1 MNTNPPVQK
10 SLVERYRKQIMGRLG
25 CWDRLVITGT
35 LVDVCHPGAVEWQL
49 RERNIRCFDI
59 GQFADPLRQTVR
71 THAEAIARAAG
82 VAIEFIPSKNFRQE
96 KRIAEIL
103 KSRGEGVG
111 LVHVFS
117 VMERCAAFRPWH
129 DKTSHRTGVKMTGG
143 KCLHYY
149 FYLIHPRLGL
159 CYVRVPTWL
168 PFRLQIYFNGH
179 NWLAGRLRQAGIG
192 FTRRD
197 NAFTQIADWQRAQA
211 LADDFEIQAL
221 QQDLAELARRY
232 CPVVEQFP
240 HGYHWSLMQVEY
252 AWDLVFRDREALAPV
267 YEEISRQAILT
278 VRAAQ
283 VAQFLGKRI
292 PMGSD
297 TTVESRFHTRIEGT
311 CIRHH
316 LGPAAIKMYD
326 KHGQVLRIECTAN
339 DVTFFKHY
347 RKVEHRDGTADYAV
361 AALKKSIY
369 SLGDLRGLMHAATGR
384 YLEFIGTLEDRSP
397 GQADLN
403 KITRSTRDQNDRSY
417 RGFNFFAADDLTVL
431 QTILRGEYTISG
443 LSNRL
448 LRKILPHYTPHQL
461 SRILKRLRL
470 HGLIKKIGLTYKY
483 YVSSLGQKA
492 LVIGLKLREH
502 LILPTLAHA

>member
-1 MNTNPPVQK
+1 MKLNQLAGG
-10 SLVERYRKQIMGRLG
+10 SL
-25 CWDRLVITGT
+25 
-35 LVDVCHPGAVEWQL
+35 
-49 RERNIRCFDI
+49 
-59 GQFADPLRQTVR
+59 R
-71 THAEAIARAAG
+71 TKLWRA
-82 VAIEFIPSKNFRQE
+82 
-96 KRIAEIL
+96 
-103 KSRGEGVG
+103 VG

-117 VMERCAAFRPWH
+117 VMKTCPAFDPWH
-129 DKTSHRTGVKMTGG
+129 DKTTHRTGVKMTRG

-149 FYLIHPRLGL
+149 FYEIHPRWGL

-179 NWLAGRLRQAGIG
+179 RWLAGRLRQAGIG
-192 FTRRD
+192 FTMQD
-197 NAFTQIADWQRAQA
+197 NAFTQIADWGQAQA
-211 LADDFEIQAL
+211 LADDFEIHAL
-221 QQDLAELARRY
+221 QADLDALSRRY
-232 CPVVEQFP
+232 CSVVEQFP

-252 AWDLVFRDREALAPV
+252 ARDIAFRDREALAPI

-278 VRAAQ
+278 VRAAN
-283 VAQFLGKRI
+283 VAHFLGKRI
-292 PMGSD
+292 PTGTN
-297 TTVESRFHTRIEGT
+297 TTLESRFYTRVEGT

-316 LGPAAIKMYD
+316 LGRAAIKMYD

-361 AALKKSIY
+361 TALKKSIY

-384 YLEFIGTLEDRSP
+384 YLEFIGALEDRSP

-403 KITRSTRDQNDRSY
+403 KITRSIRDQNDRSC

-431 QTILRGEYTISG
+431 QTVLRGEYTISG
-443 LSNRL
+443 LSHRL
-448 LRKILPHYTPHQL
+448 VQSILPNRTPHQL

-470 HGLIKKIGLTYKY
+470 HGLIKKIGHTYKY
-483 YVSSLGQKA
+483 YVTALGQKA
-492 LVIGLKLREH
+492 LLIGLKLREH